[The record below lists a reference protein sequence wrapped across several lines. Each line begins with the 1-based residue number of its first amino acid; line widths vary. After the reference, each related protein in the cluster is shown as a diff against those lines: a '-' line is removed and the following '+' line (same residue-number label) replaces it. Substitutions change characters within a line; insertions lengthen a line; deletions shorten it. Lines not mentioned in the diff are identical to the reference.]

1 MTDTA
6 VPLTTKKDWASDQEV
21 RWCPGCGDYGI
32 LLAVQ
37 QLMPEL
43 GVAPED
49 TVFVSGI
56 GCSSRFPYYMN
67 TYGMHSIH
75 GRAPAIAT
83 GVAISRPD
91 LDVWVITGDGDGL
104 SIGGNH
110 LIHALR
116 RNVNLTILL
125 FNNRIYG
132 LTKGQYSPTS
142 ELGKVT
148 KSTPMG
154 SIDPPFNPLAVAL
167 GAEAGFVARTHDL
180 DRKHM
185 METFRAAHD
194 HRGASF
200 VEIYQNCNV
209 FNDGQFND
217 ITKKQQRD
225 EMMIELVHGE
235 PIRFGAERQ
244 RGVVM
249 GRDGQLR
256 LVDVA
261 DVGEDALLVHDTH
274 RARPEPGVRP
284 RPAEHRRSLADAVRH
299 LPRHRAPGVRLRPR
313 RPARPGIRTQG
324 TRRPRR
330 PAALER
336 HVDGRRL
343 ELSAHPTAPVL
354 SRRADPQRQP
364 HAPHRRRRRL
374 LGATDSSCSTAS
386 RRPWTRG
393 SGSSRRSPSASASC
407 GSTSAV
413 MAGPTGQLRRTRPA
427 ATSAMPSS
435 PSRRS
440 LACRAR

>member
-1 MTDTA
+1 MSTA
-6 VPLTTKKDWASDQEV
+6 QVAVTTKKDWTSDQEV

-37 QLMPEL
+37 QLMPSL
-43 GVAPED
+43 GVAPEN

-83 GVAISRPD
+83 GVKTARPD

-116 RNVNLTILL
+116 RNVNMNILM

-142 ELGKVT
+142 HVGKVT

-154 SIDPPFNPLAVAL
+154 SVDAPFNPLSVAL
-167 GAEAGFVARTHDL
+167 GAEATFVARTHDL

-185 METFRAAHD
+185 QETFRAAHA
-194 HRGASF
+194 HQGASF

-217 ITKKQQRD
+217 ITKKNSRE
-225 EMMIELVHGE
+225 EMMIDLVHGE
-235 PIRFGAERQ
+235 PITFGVDRS
-244 RGVVM
+244 RGVM
-249 GRDGQLR
+249 QGSDGFLK

-261 DVGEDALLVHDTH
+261 DVGLDNILVHDAH
-274 RARPEPGVRP
+274 AERP
-284 RPAEHRRSLADAVRH
+284 SLAFALARLNDDDHSPTPFGVFREVDRTEYAQAVSDQVVESSN
-299 LPRHRAPGVRLRPR
+299 AKGPGDLRDLL
-313 RPARPGIRTQG
+313 ASNG
-324 TRRPRR
+324 TWT
-330 PAALER
+330 
-336 HVDGRRL
+336 VD
-343 ELSAHPTAPVL
+343 
-354 SRRADPQRQP
+354 
-364 HAPHRRRRRL
+364 
-374 LGATDSSCSTAS
+374 
-386 RRPWTRG
+386 
-393 SGSSRRSPSASASC
+393 
-407 GSTSAV
+407 
-413 MAGPTGQLRRTRPA
+413 
-427 ATSAMPSS
+427 
-435 PSRRS
+435 
-440 LACRAR
+440 

>member
-1 MTDTA
+1 MSSTPVA
-6 VPLTTKKDWASDQEV
+6 VTTKKDWTSDQEV

-43 GVAPED
+43 GVAPEN

-83 GVAISRPD
+83 GIAVARPD

-116 RNVNLTILL
+116 RNVNLNILL

-154 SIDPPFNPLAVAL
+154 SVDHPFNPLSVAL

-194 HRGASF
+194 HHGASF

-209 FNDGQFND
+209 FNDGQFD
-217 ITKKQQRD
+217 DVTKKQVRD
-225 EMMIELVHGE
+225 EMMINLVHGE
-235 PIRFGAERQ
+235 PILFGAEQ
-244 RGVVM
+244 QHGVMM
-249 GRDGQLR
+249 GSDGFLR
-256 LVDVA
+256 LVEVA
-261 DVGEDALLVHDTH
+261 DVGVENILVHDEHHPYPSLAFALSRLNTDDH
-274 RARPEPGVRP
+274 SPTPFGVFRNVERPEFASLVADQVVQASEAKGPGDL
-284 RPAEHRRSLADAVRH
+284 ATLLRSN
-299 LPRHRAPGVRLRPR
+299 
-313 RPARPGIRTQG
+313 G
-324 TRRPRR
+324 TWV
-330 PAALER
+330 
-336 HVDGRRL
+336 VD
-343 ELSAHPTAPVL
+343 
-354 SRRADPQRQP
+354 
-364 HAPHRRRRRL
+364 
-374 LGATDSSCSTAS
+374 
-386 RRPWTRG
+386 
-393 SGSSRRSPSASASC
+393 
-407 GSTSAV
+407 
-413 MAGPTGQLRRTRPA
+413 
-427 ATSAMPSS
+427 
-435 PSRRS
+435 
-440 LACRAR
+440 

>member
-1 MTDTA
+1 MSPRPPS
-6 VPLTTKKDWASDQEV
+6 PLTTKKDWTSDQEV

-43 GVAPED
+43 GVAPEN

-83 GVAISRPD
+83 GVAVARPD

-142 ELGKVT
+142 EIGKVT
-148 KSTPMG
+148 KSTPFG
-154 SIDPPFNPLAVAL
+154 SVDPPFNPLAVAL
-167 GAEAGFVARTHDL
+167 GAEASFVARTHDL

-209 FNDGQFND
+209 FNDGQFNE
-217 ITKKQQRD
+217 ITTQAGARRD
-225 EMMIELVHGE
+225 DDRPRARRADPLRRRAASAACMMGS
-235 PIRFGAERQ
+235 
-244 RGVVM
+244 
-249 GRDGQLR
+249 DGQLR
-256 LVDVA
+256 LVEVA
-261 DVGEDALLVHDTH
+261 DVGEDAILRPRR
-274 RARPEPGVRP
+274 RARRPEPGVRAG
-284 RPAEHRRSLADAVRH
+284 PAEHRRPLADAVRR
-299 LPRHRAPGVRLRPR
+299 LPRASSGPSTPSAIGNQLAAAVERKGPGDL
-313 RPARPGIRTQG
+313 
-324 TRRPRR
+324 
-330 PAALER
+330 AALLR
-336 HVDGRRL
+336 SNG
-343 ELSAHPTAPVL
+343 T
-354 SRRADPQRQP
+354 
-364 HAPHRRRRRL
+364 
-374 LGATDSSCSTAS
+374 
-386 RRPWTRG
+386 WT
-393 SGSSRRSPSASASC
+393 
-407 GSTSAV
+407 V
-413 MAGPTGQLRRTRPA
+413 
-427 ATSAMPSS
+427 
-435 PSRRS
+435 
-440 LACRAR
+440 